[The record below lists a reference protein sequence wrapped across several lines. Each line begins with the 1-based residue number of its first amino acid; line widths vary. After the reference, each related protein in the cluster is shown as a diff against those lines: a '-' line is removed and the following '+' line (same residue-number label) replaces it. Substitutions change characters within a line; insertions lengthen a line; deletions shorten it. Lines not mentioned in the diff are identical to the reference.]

1 MKKVIALALFIGS
14 VGLTANAQDA
24 YENVSSCS
32 AGFTCTGVSTGN
44 MMCPYDVAIEK
55 IGDRSQWSS
64 AGCFKTRAAANAA
77 AKKLAQKG
85 KCEFVESE

>member
-32 AGFTCTGVSTGN
+32 VIFPRFGGHVF
-44 MMCPYDVAIEK
+44 
-55 IGDRSQWSS
+55 
-64 AGCFKTRAAANAA
+64 
-77 AKKLAQKG
+77 
-85 KCEFVESE
+85 

>member
-1 MKKVIALALFIGS
+1 
-14 VGLTANAQDA
+14 
-24 YENVSSCS
+24 
-32 AGFTCTGVSTGN
+32 
-44 MMCPYDVAIEK
+44 MCPYDVAIEK